1 MIAGAVAVAIVVIVV
16 VVMPRIAT
24 FVMWNNFKFS

>member
-16 VVMPRIAT
+16 IVVTRIAA
-24 FVMWNNFKFS
+24 FVMWNFKFS